1 MASDVVVKI
10 TLTKGIGKIGFGIP
24 LILVSNASTAKAYTE
39 YTDIDALKTDYP
51 DTTDAYKV
59 ASLIWQQEEA
69 PSKIAVCSSTSKAT
83 EALADIYHEGWR
95 QLITL
100 LGESQDS
107 TVAEVATYME
117 GKGDRLYFTSF
128 ESTSALTTALGS
140 SKPTRTVAMVYGG
153 STDFP
158 EAALVGATA
167 GRDAGSFTY
176 KNIILKGVAPE
187 ELTDAQIT
195 AAHTAGG
202 ICFVTKAGD
211 NVTSEGTTVGGE
223 YIDIIDCKDYIIQ
236 QIVYKTQKLLNTMP
250 KVPYDNRGIAM
261 LETQC
266 LDVLKDAYGMGII
279 ATNDEGLPDYST
291 NYALR
296 SEVPAGD
303 RAERKYLSGKFSFGL
318 AGAIHHV
325 EIKGEIIV

>member
-1 MASDVVVKI
+1 MALDVVVKI

-39 YTDIDALKTDYP
+39 YSDIDALAKDYP
-51 DTTDAYKV
+51 STTDVYKI
-59 ASLIWQQEEA
+59 ASLIWQQEDA
-69 PSKIAVCSSTSKAT
+69 PSTIAVCSSDSKAT
-83 EALADIYHEGWR
+83 EALAEIYHEGWR
-95 QLITL
+95 HLITV

-107 TVAEVATYME
+107 TIAEVSAYME
-117 GKGDRLYFTSF
+117 AKDDKLYFTSF
-128 ESTSALTTALGS
+128 TSATELGTALGTAR
-140 SKPTRTVAMVYGG
+140 PNRTIAMVHA
-153 STDFP
+153 TAEFP

-167 GRDAGSFTY
+167 GLDAGSFTY
-176 KNIILKGVAPE
+176 KNMILKGVAPE
-187 ELTDAQIT
+187 NLTDSEINAI
-195 AAHTAGG
+195 HDNGG
-202 ICFVTKAGD
+202 ICFVTKSGD
-211 NVTSEGTTVGGE
+211 NVTSEGKSVGGE
-223 YIDIIDCKDYIIQ
+223 YIDILDAKDYIIQ
-236 QIVYKTQKLLNTMP
+236 QIVYKTQKLLNTLP

-291 NYALR
+291 DYALR